1 MTTTPP
7 RATARFEFRVDP
19 AGKQAIADAA
29 SVLGMDASDFARDVL
44 LDRAEEVL
52 ADRAHKTVVP
62 ASYFEDL
69 LAALDG
75 PTQPNEAMRKAIARA
90 RNIVKADHLGS

>member
-1 MTTTPP
+1 MTIAT

-19 AGKQAIADAA
+19 EGKQAIAEAA
-29 SVLGMDASDFARDVL
+29 AALGMDASDFARDVL

-52 ADRAHKTVVP
+52 AARAHKTVVP

-69 LAALDG
+69 LAALDH
-75 PTQPNEAMRKAIARA
+75 PVQPNAAMRKAMARA
-90 RNIVKADHLGS
+90 RDIVQADHLQP